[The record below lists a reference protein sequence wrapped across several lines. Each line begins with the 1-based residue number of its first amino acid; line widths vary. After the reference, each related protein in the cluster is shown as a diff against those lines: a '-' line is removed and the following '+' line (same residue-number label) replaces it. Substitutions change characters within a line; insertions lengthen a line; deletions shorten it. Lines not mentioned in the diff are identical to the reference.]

1 VLARGDPSNATFLPS
16 FSSSATFLL
25 FPVAAAGPLR
35 RRLKKIQCCLHFPCA
50 GSDGG
55 EVRGKQPNLKTEGE
69 GGAVREHTARQNRV
83 ARTTTLI
90 EHWKD
95 LEGKRNEVNA
105 KWLWVCLM
113 LLDIWGRHILGT
125 HANGPNASSIWVGL
139 LEIVLGWP
147 Q

>member
-1 VLARGDPSNATFLPS
+1 MRTAGAGNEMCLHAEIRAMPTFFPS

-83 ARTTTLI
+83 ARTLI

-113 LLDIWGRHILGT
+113 LLDICTTR
-125 HANGPNASSIWVGL
+125 NC
-139 LEIVLGWP
+139 
-147 Q
+147 